1 MSANS
6 TDRTEAAEAQ
16 GRSDTAPWAR
26 FDDVVARFIDAPLR
40 RVQEQAAD
48 ATRDLGERVDK
59 LDGALTGI
67 QDALEDAHQRLRQV
81 ATELQAHITA
91 TAADEQVRSEHRER
105 IARDLAA
112 LRETS
117 GQLATQFDTATVGVE
132 HAISR
137 LSAQILQTQDL
148 LQAQQVKEAA
158 AQTAALNETLRTLH
172 ADAETSR
179 ERADA
184 RIETAIADL
193 RDGISK
199 ELAAAFQRSGQ
210 AHDAVAARLIRLRLT
225 SYAILAVLIILTVGY
240 LAITLARL

>member
-1 MSANS
+1 MSVNS
-6 TDRTEAAEAQ
+6 TDRTDAAEAE
-16 GRSDTAPWAR
+16 GRPDTAPWAR
-26 FDDVVARFIDAPLR
+26 FDDVVARLIDAPLR
-40 RVQEQAAD
+40 RVQEQVAD
-48 ATRDLGERVDK
+48 ATRELGERVDK

-112 LRETS
+112 LREAS
-117 GQLATQFDTATVGVE
+117 GQLAAQFDTATVGVE
-132 HAISR
+132 HAISE
-137 LSAQILQTQDL
+137 LSAQILQMQDL
-148 LQAQQVKEAA
+148 LQARQVKEAA
-158 AQTAALNETLRTLH
+158 TLNETLRALH
-172 ADAETSR
+172 ADAEASR

-184 RIETAIADL
+184 RIEKAIADL

-210 AHDAVAARLIRLRLT
+210 ADDAVAARLIRLRLT

-240 LAITLARL
+240 LAITLARV